1 MFSRPRNAWGFVGAQ
16 LYGADGVSVMG
27 VEDACPTN
35 VWSVSIREKK
45 LDGPTTRGA
54 FGPIGDG
61 DA

>member
-1 MFSRPRNAWGFVGAQ
+1 
-16 LYGADGVSVMG
+16 MG